1 MSLLSEVLSM
11 QCINAGKYS
20 VNNWTM
26 KRMSIKALFI
36 YYIGKIATAEATA
49 PIYRWQTK
57 RILYLQQ
64 EKTVRK
70 AYAICCPSILNFS
83 IFFFF
88 VASVFQYSCCGCVPE
103 PFIYYR
109 NKNARQDKSCCC
121 CCMSFHIFLSFHHF
135 CAISAVTSLANSLI
149 LLYFCCCCCCS
160 FIFLCSYTIRRR
172 PTQRMCSEWAIYTYV
187 SVMYVSRIY
196 VGRRETTHK
205 FRLDYLGL
213 P

>member
-36 YYIGKIATAEATA
+36 YYIGEIATAGATA

-57 RILYLQQ
+57 RILYQQQ

-83 IFFFF
+83 IFFF
-88 VASVFQYSCCGCVPE
+88 
-103 PFIYYR
+103 
-109 NKNARQDKSCCC
+109 
-121 CCMSFHIFLSFHHF
+121 
-135 CAISAVTSLANSLI
+135 SL
-149 LLYFCCCCCCS
+149 LLYFNTVVVGVCRSLLFIIATKTQDKIKAVAAVVCL
-160 FIFLCSYTIRRR
+160 FIFFFRSIIFVLFQPSPHLPIHWFCCIFVVVVVARLFFCVRIQFGGDQRKGCALNEQYIR
-172 PTQRMCSEWAIYTYV
+172 
-187 SVMYVSRIY
+187 MYQ
-196 VGRRETTHK
+196 
-205 FRLDYLGL
+205 
-213 P
+213 